1 LPTKKAYDIIC
12 KMATK
17 NPIEFLKEART
28 ELEKVTWPT
37 RKEAVRLTTVV
48 ISVSVLVG
56 VFIGVADFIFT
67 KLMGLIVQK

>member
-1 LPTKKAYDIIC
+1 
-12 KMATK
+12 MATK

>member
-1 LPTKKAYDIIC
+1 
-12 KMATK
+12 MATK

-56 VFIGVADFIFT
+56 VFIGVADFIE
-67 KLMGLIVQK
+67 KRGG